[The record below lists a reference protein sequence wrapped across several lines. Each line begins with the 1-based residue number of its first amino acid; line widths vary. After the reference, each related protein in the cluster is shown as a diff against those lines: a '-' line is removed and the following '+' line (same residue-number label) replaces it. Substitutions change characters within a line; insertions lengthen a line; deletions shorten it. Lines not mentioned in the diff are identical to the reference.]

1 MKKHNRASSL
11 AAAPVIRTAIPTAFL
26 LLACLGLSGLTAC
39 THPQN
44 SPTFSQIQ
52 QRGQL
57 LAGVNYNSHPFAY
70 LSAEGRPQGFD
81 IDLLTE
87 ITRRLLGSPK
97 AVRFHQVFASTRLMA
112 LNTGSLDLV
121 AATLSITPERARL
134 MDFSEPYFVA
144 HQIVIVPKASPAK
157 HLRDLRGKTVLLVA
171 GTTSEAVIRAR
182 LPQARYRTFPSLS
195 EALSAFKA
203 KQGEA
208 LSSDDAL
215 LSGFLSEHCDVR
227 RLPETLSRELYG
239 LAFRKSS
246 DPNQSNSLKNRVN
259 QALQAMRADG
269 TLKRLTVRWKL
280 ESQPLKS
287 CPLPQAP

>member
-1 MKKHNRASSL
+1 MREHNRPSSL
-11 AAAPVIRTAIPTAFL
+11 AAATVLRTAMPAAL
-26 LLACLGLSGLTAC
+26 LVLGCVGLFALMAC
-39 THPQN
+39 THSQ
-44 SPTFSQIQ
+44 SAPTFSQIQ

-57 LAGVNYNSHPFAY
+57 WAGVHYNSHPFAY

-81 IDLLTE
+81 IDLLKE
-87 ITRRLLGSPK
+87 ITRRLLGNAE

-121 AATLSITPERARL
+121 AATLSITPERATL

-144 HQIVIVPKASPAK
+144 QQIVIVPKASPAK
-157 HLRDLRGKTVLLVA
+157 HLSDLRHKTILLVA
-171 GTTSEAVIRAR
+171 GTTSEATIRAR
-182 LPQARYRTFPSLS
+182 LPQARYRTFPTLS
-195 EALSAFKA
+195 EALSAFNA

-215 LSGFLSEHCDVR
+215 LHGLLSERCDVR
-227 RLPETLSRELYG
+227 RLPETLSQELYG
-239 LAFRKSS
+239 LAFRKSGHPHQS
-246 DPNQSNSLKNRVN
+246 DSLKQSVN

-287 CPLPQAP
+287 CALPQAP